1 MSTFDGVVK
10 EFPTISIDY
19 FRLRPGRPRLEACF
33 LSHIHSDH
41 LLGLE
46 SLKMPFVYCSATTR
60 RLLLRMEKYPHRIN
74 FAKGI
79 LESRKQHYKH
89 LKTVLRALPLQTP
102 TELEL
107 GPKSRIRATLLDAN
121 HCPGAVM
128 FLIEGDGKAIL
139 YTGDIRAEAWWVNSI
154 VQNPIIFPYA
164 CGQKQLD
171 CIYLDTTFA
180 SHEDRYR
187 TFLPKAEGL
196 KELLSQVSKLP
207 EDTIFYFRAWTLGYE
222 QVWMSLC
229 NLLGSQVHIDA
240 YQLRL
245 FNGITENG
253 KDGYSMFEGPALTGF
268 SVGNQEQ
275 LGCLSTDPNS
285 RLHSCEPGSPCHMG
299 LRKRNVVWI
308 TPIISRLQDGTEL
321 LEIGAG
327 GGGGDLYQTAE
338 LDIQD
343 LATLEA
349 LQSYANETFQDK
361 TIVARLQDALARA
374 SQAGEMRVSLD
385 TLGLGLDEEVSIKR
399 FVQLMSSTTQP
410 DGRQTSREIQPGSIK
425 DRVIHF
431 PYSRHSSYD
440 ELRHFVSMFRPRDFC
455 ACTVEIEAWTQEVS
469 MQSLF
474 GDLCSDTIFFH
485 DSQVRHE
492 VSDFK
497 AMQEAKN
504 SLKRKRDEDS
514 QSQGQEDAEESRSFE
529 SARAELSGND
539 QQKAAVVDTADSE
552 SLAQRPLA
560 APSNPSSDGQ
570 HINGSTRATPQLQA
584 IRDAFRAING
594 GSDIITENAGSKPRD
609 KSVPISDDELDQN
622 SQCTLSTS
630 AFDSQLLHEET
641 ENIGAGLDGTNDAER
656 RARETQPEKK
666 LTRVTRRVS
675 AYKAARDRLKGDTS
689 GSWDALDVRSSG
701 KRGHTDEE
709 MEL

>member
-1 MSTFDGVVK
+1 
-10 EFPTISIDY
+10 
-19 FRLRPGRPRLEACF
+19 
-33 LSHIHSDH
+33 
-41 LLGLE
+41 
-46 SLKMPFVYCSATTR
+46 
-60 RLLLRMEKYPHRIN
+60 MEKYPHRIN

-107 GPKSRIRATLLDAN
+107 GPKTRIRATLLDAN

-154 VQNPIIFPYA
+154 VQNPILVPYA
-164 CGQKQLD
+164 CSQKQLD

-187 TFLPKAEGL
+187 KFPSKADGL
-196 KELLSQVSKLP
+196 KELLSQVSKLS
-207 EDTIFYFRAWTLGYE
+207 EDTIYYFRAWTLGYE

-229 NLLGSQVHIDA
+229 NLLGSQVHIDP

-245 FNGITENG
+245 FNGITENA

-268 SVGNQEQ
+268 TVGNQER
-275 LGCLSTDPNS
+275 LGCLSTDPNN

-299 LRKRNVVWI
+299 LKKKNVVWI

-349 LQSYANETFQDK
+349 LQSFANETFQDK
-361 TIVARLQDALARA
+361 TIVARLQDALART

-399 FVQLMSSTTQP
+399 FIQLMSSTSQP
-410 DGRQTSREIQPGSIK
+410 RGRQTAREIQPGSIK

-440 ELRHFVSMFRPRDFC
+440 ELRHLVSTFRPRDCC
-455 ACTVEIEAWTQEVS
+455 ACTVEIEAWTEEVS

-474 GDLCSDTIFFH
+474 GDLCSGTIFFY
-485 DSQVRHE
+485 DSQVRHQ

-497 AMQEAKN
+497 AIQEAKN

-514 QSQGQEDAEESRSFE
+514 QSQGQEDPEESRSFE
-529 SARAELSGND
+529 SAKAELSSND
-539 QQKAAVVDTADSE
+539 QHKAAAVDTADSQ
-552 SLAQRPLA
+552 SLPQRPLA
-560 APSNPSSDGQ
+560 AAINGSNDGQ
-570 HINGSTRATPQLQA
+570 HMNGSAELTLQLQA
-584 IRDAFRAING
+584 IRDAFRDING
-594 GSDIITENAGSKPRD
+594 GSDIITENTGSKARD
-609 KSVPISDDELDQN
+609 KSVPIPDDEPDQD

-630 AFDSQLLHEET
+630 AFDSQPPHEG
-641 ENIGAGLDGTNDAER
+641 NQHVARLDGTDEAEGH
-656 RARETQPEKK
+656 ARQIQPKEQ

-675 AYKAARDRLKGDTS
+675 AYKAARDRLKGDDI
-689 GSWDALDVRSSG
+689 GSWEDLNVRSSG

-709 MEL
+709 MKL